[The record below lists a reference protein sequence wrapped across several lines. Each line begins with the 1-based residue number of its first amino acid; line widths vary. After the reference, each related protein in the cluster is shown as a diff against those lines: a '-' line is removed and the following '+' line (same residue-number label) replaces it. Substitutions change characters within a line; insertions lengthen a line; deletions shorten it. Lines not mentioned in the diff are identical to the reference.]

1 MAKSVKRNAKEKCFG
16 QEIEIFRE
24 EMRTMGDMNA
34 GIWIIF
40 NHQRAD
46 LEIIGGE
53 DQSRQIWSKGP
64 AVTYTTYI

>member
-24 EMRTMGDMNA
+24 EMRTIGDMNA

-40 NHQRAD
+40 NHHDMVKSVKRNILAAKEKCFGQ
-46 LEIIGGE
+46 
-53 DQSRQIWSKGP
+53 
-64 AVTYTTYI
+64 